1 MQLKEEITSPRS
13 GYVEG
18 GGRGLG
24 TILERNGKADS
35 VGGIGEGE
43 GSEEVKVVAE
53 ATGWDPEI
61 GAFKGGGMR
70 AGRERA
76 WRTD

>member
-1 MQLKEEITSPRS
+1 MWRE
-13 GYVEG
+13 

-53 ATGWDPEI
+53 ATGM
-61 GAFKGGGMR
+61 GSTNR
-70 AGRERA
+70 CV
-76 WRTD
+76 